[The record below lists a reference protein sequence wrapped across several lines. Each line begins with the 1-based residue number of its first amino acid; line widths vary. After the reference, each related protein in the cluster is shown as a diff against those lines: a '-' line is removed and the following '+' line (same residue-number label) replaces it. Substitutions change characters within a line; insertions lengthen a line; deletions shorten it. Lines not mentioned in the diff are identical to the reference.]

1 MNLNPGNLFNKGNL
15 PLTGINRRAPSL
27 LGPLFFV
34 LACFLLVLS
43 SAAFAKTLTD
53 IDGNQVEI
61 PDNPQ
66 RIVLGE
72 SRMLYTLALLE
83 PGNPFQHIV
92 AWPQDLKKYD
102 SQTWNSFARQ
112 FPQML
117 KIPSLGPGGPSAI
130 NPEQVL
136 ALRPDVVILPS
147 LARYDDADLRL
158 VTMLKAA
165 HIPVVKIDLRVHLL
179 KNTRRSV
186 EIFGEVLNQQARAQ
200 AFNQF
205 YTAHMQVIQER
216 LASYQ
221 GVKPSVLLQL
231 HLGRRNECCVTA
243 VNGSLGELLNAAGGD
258 NIASITQHGVFGR
271 LSEEQVIAAQP
282 DYYFATGFANNSSQG
297 LLKLGPEVAPDAVQ
311 SSFTQLTSQ
320 QNGLRELKALHNG
333 HSAVIWMNFY
343 LSPWH
348 IAATEFM
355 AKTLY
360 PQLFADV
367 NPEKT
372 LQQIF
377 HDFLPIPYS
386 GTYFATINAPV
397 NP

>member
-1 MNLNPGNLFNKGNL
+1 MNSDSIFTPGA
-15 PLTGINRRAPSL
+15 RRAPSL
-27 LGPLFFV
+27 LARI
-34 LACFLLVLS
+34 LAGFLVLIS
-43 SAAFAKTLTD
+43 SAVWAKTITD
-53 IDGNQVEI
+53 IDGTRVEI
-61 PDNPQ
+61 PDRPQ

-83 PGNPFQHIV
+83 PGDPFQHIV

-117 KIPSLGPGGPSAI
+117 KIPSLGSGGPNAI
-130 NPEQVL
+130 NPEQIL
-136 ALRPDVVILPS
+136 ALKPDVVILPS

-205 YTAHMQVIQER
+205 YDQHMQVIRER
-216 LASYQ
+216 LATYQ
-221 GVKPSVLLQL
+221 GAKPSVLLQL

-243 VNGSLGELLNAAGGD
+243 INGSLGELLNAAGGD
-258 NIASITQHGVFGR
+258 NIANKTQHGVFGR
-271 LSEEQVIAAQP
+271 LSEESVIAARPQ
-282 DYYFATGFANNSSQG
+282 YYFATGFGDNASQG
-297 LLKLGPEVAPDAVQ
+297 LLKLGPDVAPETVI
-311 SSFTQLTSQ
+311 SSFEQLTAQ
-320 QNGLRELKALHNG
+320 QKGLRELSALKNG

-355 AKTLY
+355 AKSLY

-367 NPEKT
+367 EPEKT
-372 LQQIF
+372 LKQIF

-386 GTYFATINAPV
+386 GTYFINIPPV
-397 NP
+397 NDK